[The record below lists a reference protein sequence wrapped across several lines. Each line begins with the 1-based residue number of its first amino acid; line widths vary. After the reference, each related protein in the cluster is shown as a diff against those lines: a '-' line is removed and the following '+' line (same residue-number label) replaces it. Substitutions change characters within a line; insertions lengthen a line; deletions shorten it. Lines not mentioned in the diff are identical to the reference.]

1 MLSRDRSIQKL
12 SDKGNILKH
21 SGYREEANLKNR
33 LEMLEQLQ
41 EIDLLLDS
49 LKNAQNGLHNEI
61 NGIDH
66 ELDTARDEL
75 AVLETRVVQIE
86 QDKGELETS
95 LAAEQ
100 ENIHRSESHMKEIK
114 TNKEF
119 QAIGREISAAR
130 KQTSELEEQILQ
142 KIGQIEE
149 ITTDISARTANLA
162 EMEQNVAQRRH
173 EKLAEIA
180 AIQLD
185 VDNDATRRDVITK
198 TLPASLLKRYNSLR
212 DQRRGQA
219 VAIARDGYCLGC
231 NMNLP
236 PQLYNTLFRGDE
248 MISCPHCQRIL
259 ILKQQP
265 AA

>member
-1 MLSRDRSIQKL
+1 M
-12 SDKGNILKH
+12 
-21 SGYREEANLKNR
+21 KNR

-49 LKNAQNGLHNEI
+49 LKNTQNGLHSEI

-66 ELDTARDEL
+66 ELDTAREEL
-75 AVLETRVVQIE
+75 AALETRMAQVE
-86 QDKGELETS
+86 QDKGELESS
-95 LAAEQ
+95 LATEQ
-100 ENIHRSESHMKEIK
+100 ENIQRSESHMKEIK

-119 QAIGREISAAR
+119 QAFGREISAAR
-130 KQTSELEEQILQ
+130 KQTAELEEQILQ

-149 ITTDISARTANLA
+149 LSADISARSANLA
-162 EMEQNVAQRRH
+162 EMEQNVAQRRQ
-173 EKLAEIA
+173 EKLAEID
-180 AIQLD
+180 AIQQD
-185 VDNDATRRDVITK
+185 VDADATRREVITK

-236 PQLYNTLFRGDE
+236 PQLYNTLFRGDDL
-248 MISCPHCQRIL
+248 ICCPHCQRVL

>member
-1 MLSRDRSIQKL
+1 M
-12 SDKGNILKH
+12 
-21 SGYREEANLKNR
+21 KNR

-49 LKNAQNGLHNEI
+49 LKNTQNGLHNEI
-61 NGIDH
+61 NEIDH
-66 ELDTARDEL
+66 ELDKAREEL
-75 AVLETRVVQIE
+75 ADLKTRVAQVE
-86 QDKGELETS
+86 QDKAELETS

-119 QAIGREISAAR
+119 QAIGREISVAR
-130 KQTSELEEQILQ
+130 KQTAELEEQILQ
-142 KIGQIEE
+142 KIGQIDELAS
-149 ITTDISARTANLA
+149 DIAARSDNLA
-162 EMEQNVAQRRH
+162 EMEQNVAQRRQ

-180 AIQLD
+180 AIQQD
-185 VDNDATRRDVITK
+185 VDNDTVRRDVITK
-198 TLPASLLKRYNSLR
+198 TLPASLNKRYNSLR

-236 PQLYNTLFRGDE
+236 PQLYNSLFRGDE
-248 MISCPHCQRIL
+248 LISCPHCQRVL

>member
-1 MLSRDRSIQKL
+1 M
-12 SDKGNILKH
+12 
-21 SGYREEANLKNR
+21 KNR

-41 EIDLLLDS
+41 EIDLQLDS
-49 LKNAQNGLHNEI
+49 LKNAQNGLHSEI

-66 ELDTARDEL
+66 ELDTAREEL
-75 AVLETRVVQIE
+75 AALETRLVQVE

-130 KQTSELEEQILQ
+130 KQTTELEEQILQ
-142 KIGQIEE
+142 KITQIEE
-149 ITTDISARTANLA
+149 LTGDIATRSANLA
-162 EMEQNVAQRRH
+162 EMEQNVEQRRQ
-173 EKLAEIA
+173 EKLTAIA
-180 AIQLD
+180 AIQQD
-185 VDNDATRRDVITK
+185 VDADITRRDVITK

-212 DQRRGQA
+212 GQRRGQA

-236 PQLYNTLFRGDE
+236 PQLYNSLFRGDE
-248 MISCPHCQRIL
+248 LISCPHCQRVL